1 MKHSLP
7 PITLSTPFFYR
18 TPKID
23 EWFHAAA
30 VWNRDER
37 KTYLYL
43 NGQEIGSDKSNTIPK
58 NFPAT
63 TCDIGLKRVSNDTT
77 RGYLKNLMIVGAA
90 LTSEEISNMTG
101 KATFLTS
108 PIQVIAQVWEHLGVL
123 KFQEWSRYVYTM
135 KVRFPH
141 KLSCFKKVRFV
152 RNNVSILATY
162 LSPNP
167 TLTLTCYQLTLVGF
181 SCEGQTLVTSAY
193 KTITVVKRFRF
204 SSVTLFW
211 N

>member
-101 KATFLTS
+101 KATFFNFTNS
-108 PIQVIAQVWEHLGVL
+108 SNSSSLGTPRCV
-123 KFQEWSRYVYTM
+123 
-135 KVRFPH
+135 KVSGVVTIR
-141 KLSCFKKVRFV
+141 LYDES
-152 RNNVSILATY
+152 T
-162 LSPNP
+162 LSP
-167 TLTLTCYQLTLVGF
+167 Q
-181 SCEGQTLVTSAY
+181 
-193 KTITVVKRFRF
+193 II
-204 SSVTLFW
+204 LF
-211 N
+211 